1 MTDRKFWISITLMA
15 IAAGLIL
22 FALFGIAGSA
32 SSEPPVACIDTKTRD
47 RIRELSL
54 NAIDQALHA
63 HVVHLY
69 DIWLKD
75 FSPEPQRAMLGMANG
90 INAYQRAR
98 ANALAWNPVICE

>member
-1 MTDRKFWISITLMA
+1 MALMVFA
-15 IAAGLIL
+15 TGLIL
-22 FALFGIAGSA
+22 YALFGLVGYA
-32 SSEPPVACIDTKTRD
+32 SSEPQGTCVDAKTRD

-75 FSPEPQRAMLGMANG
+75 YSPEPKRAMVGMANG

-98 ANALAWNPVICE
+98 ANALAWNPVICEAEGSR